1 MLAALS
7 RDRPNVDMVP
17 RAGDQRRTDDDCA
30 TPLWLLEVSPDHE
43 SSRSTLSVALAD
55 VDRFQ
60 RANDGETPV
69 IVLVSVVIDT
79 DGSKPASAR
88 KERSRHGATED
99 LILRSVMRPMQAIAE
114 SRK

>member
-1 MLAALS
+1 
-7 RDRPNVDMVP
+7 MVS
-17 RAGDQRRTDDDCA
+17 GDLRHADDDGDDA
-30 TPLWLLEVSPDHE
+30 AMPLWLLEVSPDHE

-69 IVLVSVVIDT
+69 IVLVSVVIEP
-79 DGSKPASAR
+79 GRSKPATER
-88 KERSRHGATED
+88 KERARHGNTED
-99 LILRSVMRPMQAIAE
+99 LILRSVVRPMQAIAE